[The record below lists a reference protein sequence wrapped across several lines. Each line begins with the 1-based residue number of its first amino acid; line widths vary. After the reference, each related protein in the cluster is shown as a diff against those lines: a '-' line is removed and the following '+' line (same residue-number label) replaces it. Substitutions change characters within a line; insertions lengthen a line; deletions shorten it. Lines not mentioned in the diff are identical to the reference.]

1 MQPMETGKPSAE
13 AWPQPPDRHPPGP
26 GRRVW
31 RIALAAAI
39 VAVAAWAF
47 FRWAGIAPR
56 EVART
61 FPNGYPRLSADYPW
75 PRRTSGYTPIAGRIG
90 IPAGFRE
97 VPVEPGS
104 WAEWLRFLPLM
115 PAHSPIRGVDDK
127 PLGWPGIPAPPGV
140 VDMDVRRNQE
150 CADTILRLRAEYLRW
165 AGHGDRLA
173 FSLAGGGTISWADWR
188 RGMRP
193 VPVGSRVR
201 MLRVAS
207 PSESRQS
214 FEGFL
219 DAVFSWCNTDSL
231 SRDGRPVA
239 PDDLRIGDY
248 VSRPGAG
255 ARGHAMMIVDLAVDA
270 EGNWRALILQ
280 GAMPAQSAHLLRA
293 GTGSA
298 WIPLYPARS
307 FSVPGWRDFPW
318 DLLRRFDS

>member
-1 MQPMETGKPSAE
+1 MEPGKPDAE
-13 AWPQPPDRHPPGP
+13 ARPQPLDPNVPGP
-26 GRRVW
+26 GRRVL
-31 RIALAAAI
+31 RIALAAAV
-39 VAVAAWAF
+39 VAVGACAF
-47 FRWAGIAPR
+47 FQWAGVAPR

-61 FPNGYPRLSADYPW
+61 FPNGYPRRSADYAW
-75 PRRTSGYTPIAGRIG
+75 HRHTRSYTPIASRIG
-90 IPAGFRE
+90 IPAGFHE

-104 WAEWLRFLPLM
+104 WPEWLRFLPLM
-115 PAHSPIRGVDDK
+115 PAHSPIRGADGR

-165 AGHGDRLA
+165 AGHDDRLA

-193 VPVGSRVR
+193 VPVGGRVR
-201 MLRVAS
+201 MVRMAG

-214 FEGFL
+214 FEAFL
-219 DAVFSWCNTDSL
+219 DAVFNWCNTDSL
-231 SRDGRPVA
+231 SGDGIPA
-239 PDDLRIGDY
+239 TPEDLRIGDF

-270 EGNWRALILQ
+270 DGNRRALILQ

-293 GTGSA
+293 STGSA
-298 WIPLYPARS
+298 WIPIYPAPC
-307 FSVPGWRDFPW
+307 FSVPGWREFTW
-318 DLLRRFDS
+318 DLLRRFDP